1 VLVLVFYGPAALLSG
16 AQKPSAWLAFFGFAT
31 GLIVWLFGVLARII
45 HERLQPSRGSFPAM
59 RRQASSA
66 MHPGIAVVGLP
77 GLTEKS
83 LAGTRCA

>member
-1 VLVLVFYGPAALLSG
+1 
-16 AQKPSAWLAFFGFAT
+16 
-31 GLIVWLFGVLARII
+31 
-45 HERLQPSRGSFPAM
+45 M